1 MATTA
6 LTGVEAGMSLSSLS
20 QVSDGEFMDIRFVT
34 AGGGDVVAVMASEGG
49 ELLEA
54 GKALDTASG
63 GRVGKAIKA
72 AHFKGGAGQ
81 VVDILAPDGVD
92 FARVLVIGVGKPE
105 AADGMAVERWAGH
118 AVKRVLTSGAEKL
131 VLQPDALPTVS
142 KAEAGSH
149 AALGARLATYRFD
162 TYRTKLKPEHQPTL
176 KEVEIAMDG
185 PAAARAR
192 AEKDAAIVEG
202 VFFARDLVSEPP
214 NVLYPHSFAERLR
227 DLETIGVE
235 VDVLDTATME
245 KLGMGALLGVAQGSS
260 RPGYLVAMSWKG
272 AASKKAKPVALVG
285 KGVTFDTG
293 GISLKPGAGMD
304 EMKGDMGGAAAVAGA
319 MKAIA
324 LRKAKANVV
333 GIVALVE
340 NMPGDNAQRPGDIV
354 TTMSGQTIEVLNTDA
369 EGRLILADAVWYAQD
384 KYEPSA
390 VIDLAT
396 LTGAVVVALGNEMA
410 GYYSND
416 EDLAHAIQ
424 AAGTSEGE
432 LVWRM
437 PLSPAYDKLIDTPN
451 ADMKNIA
458 GKPVAGSIVG
468 AQFVKRFIK
477 DGMPWAHID
486 IAGTAWKSAP
496 YDDPLSPAWATGYGV
511 RLLNRLIAN
520 RYEE

>member
-1 MATTA
+1 A
-6 LTGVEAGMSLSSLS
+6 
-20 QVSDGEFMDIRFVT
+20 
-34 AGGGDVVAVMASEGG
+34 AGGRIA
-49 ELLEA
+49 
-54 GKALDTASG
+54 KAM
-63 GRVGKAIKA
+63 KA
-72 AHFKGGAGQ
+72 ASFKGGAGQ
-81 VVDILAPDGVD
+81 VTDILAPDGVD
-92 FARVLVIGVGKPE
+92 FARVLVIGVGKPD

-131 VLQPDALPTVS
+131 VLQPDALPSVS

-149 AALGARLATYRFD
+149 AAMGARLAAYRFD
-162 TYRTKLKPEHQPTL
+162 TYRTKLKPDQKPSLTT
-176 KEVEIAMDG
+176 VEISMDG
-185 PAAARAR
+185 PAAAKAR

-214 NVLYPHSFAERLR
+214 NVLYPESFAERLR
-227 DLETIGVE
+227 DLETIGCE
-235 VDVLDTATME
+235 VDILEPETME
-245 KLGMGALLGVAQGSS
+245 RLGMGALLGVAMGSS
-260 RPGYLVAMSWKG
+260 RPGRLVSIKWNGGSKG
-272 AASKKAKPVALVG
+272 AKPVALVG

-333 GIVALVE
+333 GVVALVE
-340 NMPGDNAQRPGDIV
+340 NMPGSNAQRPGDIV

-384 KYEPSA
+384 KFEPSA
-390 VIDLAT
+390 LIDLAT
-396 LTGAVVVALGNEMA
+396 LTGAVIIALGNENA
-410 GYYSND
+410 GMFSND
-416 EDLAHAIQ
+416 EDLAHAIT
-424 AAGTSEGE
+424 AAGQTEGE
-432 LVWRM
+432 PVWRL
-437 PLSPAYDKLIDTPN
+437 PLSAAYDKLIDTPN

-477 DGMPWAHID
+477 DGLPWAHLD
-486 IAGTAWKSAP
+486 IAGTAWKSGP
-496 YDDPLSPAWATGYGV
+496 YEDPLSPAWATGYGV
-511 RLLNRLIAN
+511 RLLNRLIQN